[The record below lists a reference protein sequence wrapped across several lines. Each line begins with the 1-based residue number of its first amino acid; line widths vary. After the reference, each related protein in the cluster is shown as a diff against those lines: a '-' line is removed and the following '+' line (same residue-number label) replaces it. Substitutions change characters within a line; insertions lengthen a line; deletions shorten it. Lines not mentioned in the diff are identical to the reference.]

1 MRDITNQHAE
11 PFWHL
16 SAPALAV
23 IVGTREDG
31 FAVMSEALEEELD
44 PEEDV
49 KNAAFEE
56 ELNIDPEEDVKN
68 APFRNKSP
76 SDFQFHFCHS
86 LFGAYSYLVTCT
98 SSQ

>member
-11 PFWHL
+11 PCLHL
-16 SAPALAV
+16 SAPTLAV
-23 IVGTREDG
+23 SLGTREDA
-31 FAVMSEALEEELD
+31 FALLSEVLEEELDSEEDAKNTAFEEELD

-49 KNAAFEE
+49 KNA
-56 ELNIDPEEDVKN
+56 
-68 APFRNKSP
+68 PFRNSPP

-86 LFGAYSYLVTCT
+86 LFDAFSYLVTYT

>member
-23 IVGTREDG
+23 RVETREAA
-31 FAVMSEALEEELD
+31 FAVMSEALEKELD
-44 PEEDV
+44 LEEDV
-49 KNAAFEE
+49 KNVAFEE
-56 ELNIDPEEDVKN
+56 EITPEEDVKN
-68 APFRNKSP
+68 APFRNTSP
-76 SDFQFHFCHS
+76 SDFQFHLCHS
-86 LFGAYSYLVTCT
+86 LFGAFSYLVTCT

>member
-23 IVGTREDG
+23 RVETREAA

-49 KNAAFEE
+49 KNA
-56 ELNIDPEEDVKN
+56 
-68 APFRNKSP
+68 PFRNISP
-76 SDFQFHFCHS
+76 SDFQSHFFHS
-86 LFGAYSYLVTCT
+86 LFGAFSYLVTCT

>member
-23 IVGTREDG
+23 RVGTREDG

-49 KNAAFEE
+49 KNA
-56 ELNIDPEEDVKN
+56 
-68 APFRNKSP
+68 PFRNKSP
-76 SDFQFHFCHS
+76 SDFQFHFRHS